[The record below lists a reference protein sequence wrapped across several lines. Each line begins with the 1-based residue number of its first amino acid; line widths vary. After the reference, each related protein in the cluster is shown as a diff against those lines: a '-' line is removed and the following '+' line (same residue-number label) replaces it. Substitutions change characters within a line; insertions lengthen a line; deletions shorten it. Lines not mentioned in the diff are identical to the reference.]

1 MTGGIGISKECPM
14 NKRRLLLSTASAAL
28 LALAGGCT
36 TTHPTAGAES
46 PATKRHAVDADADAA
61 LARLYAQV
69 PGSRELVAKAKG
81 VLVMPSVISAGLG
94 VGGSYG
100 EGELRAGRTSVG
112 YYKLVGASVGLIAG
126 AQSRAVFLLFMTQD
140 ALERFESSKGWTA
153 GVDASV
159 ALATMGAN
167 GQLDTKTLQQPVIG
181 FVLTNVGL
189 MANLT
194 LEGARFIKTEA

>member
-1 MTGGIGISKECPM
+1 M
-14 NKRRLLLSTASAAL
+14 NKRQLLVCTASAAL
-28 LALAGGCT
+28 LAATGGCT

-46 PATKRHAVDADADAA
+46 PTTKRHALDADSDAA

-69 PGSRELVAKAKG
+69 PGSRELVAKSKG
-81 VLVMPSVISAGLG
+81 TLVMPTVI
-94 VGGSYG
+94 
-100 EGELRAGRTSVG
+100 RAGHKGVG

-126 AQSRAVFLLFMTQD
+126 AQSRAIFLLFMTQD

-159 ALATMGAN
+159 AVATIGAN
-167 GQLDTKTLQQPVIG
+167 GQIDVKTLQQPVIG

>member
-1 MTGGIGISKECPM
+1 M
-14 NKRRLLLSTASAAL
+14 NKRQLLVCTASAAL
-28 LALAGGCT
+28 LAATGGCT

-46 PATKRHAVDADADAA
+46 PTTKRHALDADSDAA

-69 PGSRELVAKAKG
+69 PGSRELVAKSKG
-81 VLVMPSVISAGLG
+81 TLVMPTVISAGLG

-100 EGELRAGRTSVG
+100 EGELRAGHKGVG

-126 AQSRAVFLLFMTQD
+126 AQSRAIFLLFMTQD

-159 ALATMGAN
+159 AVATIGAN
-167 GQLDTKTLQQPVIG
+167 GQSDVKTLQQPVIG